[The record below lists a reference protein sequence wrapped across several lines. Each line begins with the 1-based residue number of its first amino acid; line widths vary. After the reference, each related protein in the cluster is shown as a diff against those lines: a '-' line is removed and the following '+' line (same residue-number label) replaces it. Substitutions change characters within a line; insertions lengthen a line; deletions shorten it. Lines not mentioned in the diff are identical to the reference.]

1 MLVEAVSMVTQGVS
15 VQLFGH
21 SAQYAKILG
30 GTTGMYLRR
39 IESKAAKKPWGNVYM
54 CRIGTNLDLLR
65 RVAPS
70 SSWLGIDHHAEELY
84 PKAAQRLREVW
95 AEALKFS
102 RVPVL
107 RRTSFEVI
115 WDDDF

>member
-1 MLVEAVSMVTQGVS
+1 MLVEAVAMVTQGVD

-21 SAQYAKILG
+21 SAGNAKILG

-39 IESKAAKKPWGNVYM
+39 IESKAAKKPWGNVYT
-54 CRIGTNLDLLR
+54 CRIAAKDLLR
-65 RVAPS
+65 RVDPS

-84 PKAAQRLREVW
+84 PKAAQRLREAW
-95 AEALKFS
+95 AKAPKLS
-102 RVPVL
+102 RVQVL